1 MNEFNNP
8 GLKNLA
14 RNLRRNM
21 TEEERRLWYTFL
33 RLLPVPF
40 YRQKVIG
47 PYIVDFYCAKAKMV
61 VELDGAQHFENEGK
75 EKDRERD
82 AYLVGL
88 GLRVFRYSNVELNR
102 HFDAVCRDIERHLP

>member
-40 YRQKVIG
+40 YRQ
-47 PYIVDFYCAKAKMV
+47 
-61 VELDGAQHFENEGK
+61 N
-75 EKDRERD
+75 DRSLHR
-82 AYLVGL
+82 GL
-88 GLRVFRYSNVELNR
+88 LLRKSETGRGDRRRPTL
-102 HFDAVCRDIERHLP
+102 